1 MYRSTLLQDD
11 RLSLIIAD
19 WNLSGH
25 TEIASAMPKAIA
37 VRESI
42 HRPMAKYQ
50 EILLFEIG
58 GQHVISKVTLLE
70 RLNLKQIGTC
80 VWKRMAQ

>member
-1 MYRSTLLQDD
+1 
-11 RLSLIIAD
+11 
-19 WNLSGH
+19 
-25 TEIASAMPKAIA
+25 MPKAIA

-42 HRPMAKYQ
+42 HRPMSKYQ

-58 GQHVISKVTLLE
+58 GQHVISKATLLE